1 MLFGNKMET
10 AARLAFAEI
19 QAPKIKVAVLA
30 INESARYKISSNSGK
45 SIRAGYK
52 RRMMNANDRYD
63 KFPFMVCK

>member
-45 SIRAGYK
+45 SISCRLQK
-52 RRMMNANDRYD
+52 KNDE
-63 KFPFMVCK
+63 C

>member
-45 SIRAGYK
+45 SISCWLQK
-52 RRMMNANDRYD
+52 KNDE
-63 KFPFMVCK
+63 C